1 MNKDWALTQAR
12 DTFLS
17 YAIQHKEKGKT
28 EKATSNYLMALKMDW
43 ALTQMPTECDGEPDW
58 EEYQDL
64 VCGVCP
70 TQFKE
75 VARLLHLLR
84 YGPRHKCLGVCA
96 NCVPL
101 YSLCGVDVSDFP
113 GFTGDYNYPIE
124 LPGVYEAEG
133 KWEGERRT
141 LRFNFVK
148 FLIKAIAK

>member
-64 VCGVCP
+64 VCVLLSSKRSQDFSICSDTARDTNVLVYAPIVSHCTRYVVSMCLISQGLQATTTTLSSCP
-70 TQFKE
+70 SCMK
-75 VARLLHLLR
+75 
-84 YGPRHKCLGVCA
+84 PR
-96 NCVPL
+96 
-101 YSLCGVDVSDFP
+101 VS
-113 GFTGDYNYPIE
+113 GKVSAE
-124 LPGVYEAEG
+124 LFAS
-133 KWEGERRT
+133 T
-141 LRFNFVK
+141 L
-148 FLIKAIAK
+148 